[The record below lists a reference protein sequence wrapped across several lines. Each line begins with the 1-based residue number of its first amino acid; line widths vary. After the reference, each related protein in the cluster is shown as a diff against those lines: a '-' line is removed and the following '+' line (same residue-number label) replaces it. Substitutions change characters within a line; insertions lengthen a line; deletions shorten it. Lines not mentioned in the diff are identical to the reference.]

1 MLKSVLLHARFA
13 RDSLAR
19 MKGFS
24 PTSLALTF
32 HHLREKPDKKLLTLE
47 ESLAEEQRMQQR

>member
-1 MLKSVLLHARFA
+1 MFCTSRFA

-47 ESLAEEQRMQQR
+47 ESLAEEQRMQQRWA